1 MNDGQMCTS
10 ISEATALYDLKLA
23 YAKMPTWL
31 MTWVR
36 DRNPTSGEESMRLA
50 DQHLH
55 YHEQPRYPQKGQ
67 NDQFKENGS

>member
-1 MNDGQMCTS
+1 MCTS
-10 ISEATALYDLKLA
+10 ISEATALYDLELV

-36 DRNPTSGEESMRLA
+36 DRSPTSGEEVMRLA

-55 YHEQPRYPQKGQ
+55 NREQPRYPQKGRY
-67 NDQFKENGS
+67 DQFKKNGS